1 LGGATIA
8 LFGMV
13 ATSGIKIVTKG
24 GLTDRKIFIL
34 SIALSFGLGVTFRPD
49 VVEQLPEVL
58 STVLSSGITVGAI
71 IAIALNLIL
80 PKDEK
85 TIC

>member
-1 LGGATIA
+1 
-8 LFGMV
+8 M
-13 ATSGIKIVTKG
+13 KIVTKN

-49 VVEQLPEVL
+49 VVAQLPEVI

-71 IAIALNLIL
+71 IAIGLNLLL
-80 PKDEK
+80 PEKDEK
-85 TIC
+85 KIC